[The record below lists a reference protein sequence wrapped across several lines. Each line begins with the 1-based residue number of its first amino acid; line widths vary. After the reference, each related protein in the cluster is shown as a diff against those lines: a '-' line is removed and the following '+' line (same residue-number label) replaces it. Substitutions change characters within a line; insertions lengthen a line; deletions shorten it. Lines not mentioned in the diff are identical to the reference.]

1 MGAQSRP
8 AGTAGLVRS
17 ASILRAGRRVRF
29 RKLHRH
35 LLSANGKT
43 KRRENAN
50 RAIRLRRRVVFDES
64 ESANGSMMNTVGI
77 LVPRQVDIANDS
89 IELKAFTKLL
99 WSDRAREVARNDRLD
114 ACGSL
119 RHKW

>member
-1 MGAQSRP
+1 MGA
-8 AGTAGLVRS
+8 RS
-17 ASILRAGRRVRF
+17 ALTLGSSRRVRF
-29 RKLHRH
+29 RKFHRH

-50 RAIRLRRRVVFDES
+50 GAIRLRRRVVFNEG
-64 ESANGSMMNTVGI
+64 EPANGPVMRAVEI
-77 LVPRQVDIANDS
+77 LVSRQVDIAHDS

-99 WSDRAREVARNDRLD
+99 WRDRAREVARNDRLD
-114 ACGSL
+114 ACDLRWSL